1 MSIDD
6 TNGSKV
12 QQVGCLKP
20 NREAGVKTSE
30 AGILMGGVMVWGVI
44 GWPLVAAA
52 IVAFVVALST
62 RKTWVGL
69 AGALIAA
76 PLCLYLADMP
86 YLHWVSLA
94 ALGANFA
101 SVAALWRGR
110 EDIAFAMLLPFMI
123 MIALVTIL
131 WLRNFSVFSG
141 YHF

>member
-1 MSIDD
+1 
-6 TNGSKV
+6 
-12 QQVGCLKP
+12 
-20 NREAGVKTSE
+20 
-30 AGILMGGVMVWGVI
+30 MGGVMVWGVI

-69 AGALIAA
+69 AGALVAA

-94 ALGANFA
+94 ALGANFV
-101 SVAALWRGR
+101 SVAALWRRR

-123 MIALVTIL
+123 MIVVVTIL
-131 WLRNFSVFSG
+131 WFRNFSVFGG
-141 YHF
+141 YQL